1 MAWLRSWWDGA
12 GASRQ
17 VAALN
22 RRLDRME
29 AEQER
34 IRTRIAADRRA
45 LAAEAKRIRDRTA
58 EDERRLQDMIDAVAD
73 RLDDARRLQ
82 KLYEDELSTVRAEK
96 QVLEDVTVPG
106 LVEAHRVITETMRA
120 RTAIE
125 VMRQAAH
132 SPQSEA

>member
-12 GASRQ
+12 GASRR

-34 IRTRIAADRRA
+34 IRARIAADRRA
-45 LAAEAKRIRDRTA
+45 LSAEAKRIRDRTA
-58 EDERRLQDMIDAVAD
+58 EDERRLQDMIDAVTD
-73 RLDDARRLQ
+73 RLDEARRLQ
-82 KLYEDELSTVRAEK
+82 KLYEDELATVRAEK

-125 VMRQAAH
+125 VMRQAVH
-132 SPQSEA
+132 GTQSEA